1 MIPPRLIRCV
11 PEHTTDE
18 VERWWE
24 GWQEFHPHWEALT
37 IRDPIDPTLYPLT
50 GHLFEFCTCGAQ
62 LAGLVRLE
70 AVYTLGGVY
79 IDSDIEP
86 LRPIDDLLYH
96 PAFIGTEDGTVLTDA
111 LFGAEAG
118 HLGIRACIDRVLTLP
133 MSAGP
138 HATGPGNT
146 TAVLA
151 GREDVTV
158 LARRMLFPY
167 DYREKHRRGEDFR
180 VTSPESYAVHHWAWS
195 WQTPTP

>member
-1 MIPPRLIRCV
+1 LIPPRFIRCV
-11 PEHTTDE
+11 PQHTTDE
-18 VERWWE
+18 VEGWWKR
-24 GWQEFHPHWEALT
+24 WQELHPRWEALT
-37 IRDPIDPTLYPLT
+37 IRDPIDPALYPLT
-50 GHLFEFCTCGAQ
+50 GHLFASCQHGAQ

-70 AVYTLGGVY
+70 VVYTLGGVY

-111 LFGAEAG
+111 MFGAEKE
-118 HLGIRACIDRVLTLP
+118 HPGIRACIDRVAGMP

-151 GREDVTV
+151 GRDDVTI

-167 DYREKHRRGEDFR
+167 DYRAKHRRGEDFR
-180 VTSPESYAVHHWAWS
+180 VTSPESYCVHHWAFS
-195 WQTPTP
+195 WRA